1 MERTACSKPLKRPYL
16 SPLRLAVSQSFKA
29 LTEASPTEHAW
40 PHPSYRTRVMASPIP
55 IILSWRKAAGEQ
67 VWWGE
72 RCVGNRIKGTSG
84 TVTEAS
90 EEGLV
95 RRQAC
100 VGAGGE

>member
-1 MERTACSKPLKRPYL
+1 MERIAYLKPLKRPYL
-16 SPLRLAVSQSFKA
+16 SPLHLAVSQSFKA

-40 PHPSYRTRVMASPIP
+40 PHPSYRTRWQDPF
-55 IILSWRKAAGEQ
+55 LSFSHGGKLEGNRFGG
-67 VWWGE
+67 GE

-100 VGAGGE
+100 VDAGGE